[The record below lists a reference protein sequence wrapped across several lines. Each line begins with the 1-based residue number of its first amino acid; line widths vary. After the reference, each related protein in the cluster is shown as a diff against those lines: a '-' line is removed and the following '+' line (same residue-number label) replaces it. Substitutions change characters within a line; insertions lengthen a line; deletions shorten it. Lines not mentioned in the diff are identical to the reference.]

1 MKKKWKDH
9 FPYER
14 KCQKILLRMKLVC
27 LLMCLFLMQTYAGV
41 NAQSV
46 TIQKQNVS
54 LEEVIW
60 ELKQKTHFNFMYS
73 DKEIAHVKGLTL
85 NEQDKDVTEVLG
97 KCLEGTGLTC
107 VKINNAIIIKREK
120 EQQQAQPEIRKVKGR
135 VTDEGGNPL
144 PGVAVVI
151 EGTTFGVATDIDGW
165 FEIDCPVN
173 GKVVL
178 SFSFVGMKP
187 HKVALENKKE
197 VYVVLKE
204 EVSNLD
210 EVVVVGYGTAKAKDL
225 TGSVSRLGEAEIKTA
240 PMGASVQSML
250 QGRSPGVNVMISSAS
265 PTAPISVIIR
275 GASSLTG
282 DCQPL
287 WVIDGIPQYVD
298 GTSGDITNTLYNL
311 NLNDVESIDILKD
324 ASGTAIYGS
333 RAANGVV
340 IVTTKRGKEGAKPTV
355 EFSARYG
362 IQSIN
367 NNKFGVLNADE
378 YKRVSMAALRENIMT
393 EGGLNY
399 FVKKYVDENKFN
411 SLVKSSQWSH
421 AYLSDDLL
429 KSVLKDDAYLSGN
442 TDWKDLMTQN
452 ATTQQ
457 YDFSL
462 RGGTKQSNYYLSF
475 FYKDQKGVVKGSDS
489 RLFGGRLN
497 FESSVRDVLKV
508 GLNLEASS
516 RRANNKDQMLENILY
531 MRPDLPAYNEDG
543 SIYQVSQY
551 IENPLITLKNRN
563 RGYGRNIS
571 ASAFLEWSILE
582 GLKLRTTGTINYTES
597 KSDQFDR
604 VTYEGM
610 QNSRILSNQENYVYV
625 WENTLTW
632 FKKFGKH
639 DIQAVGG
646 FSVEETQTKSLLAQG
661 SNFPDD
667 DILIDLG
674 SAANKSYMSSSDVG
688 NSLVS
693 AFARVNYKFNNR
705 YLLTATFRTDGS
717 SKFGPDN
724 RWGFFPS
731 AAAGWLISEE
741 DFMKGIQDYV
751 PYLKLRFSVGKTG
764 SQNLGNYDWRTLV
777 ASGDY
782 DGNPGILP
790 SRLGNDVLQWES
802 QTQLDLGLD
811 YGLWKERVR
820 GSLGIYQKKVD
831 NLLYDRPL
839 PTSSSFTEL
848 KQNIGSV
855 RNRGIEFDI
864 KVDILNREELT
875 WDVNFN
881 IAKNVSKLM
890 RINGVDKY
898 FEGKG
903 DNQYF
908 RIEEGEKLGTFY
920 GYKSA
925 NRLIKSME
933 EMVALQT
940 IDPVTGKIVNYRD
953 AQERPGDD
961 LIIDLNGDGKINS
974 DDRTYLGDANPDFFG
989 GFGTSLYWK
998 GFMVSAVFS
1007 YSYGAQRIYLQE
1019 KKAAGDLNSFNS
1031 LKTVLNSWTLGNKG
1045 DFPRVSYYGDGA
1057 NDTFSD
1063 RYMHDA
1069 SFLRLSALNITYR
1082 LPQQWL
1088 KNSIVQGIEFSAQ
1101 ATNLFT
1107 LTSYPGMDPQGN
1119 FNTANAAFYNMG
1131 LDNGRYPQARTFNFG
1146 VKFTFK

>member
-1 MKKKWKDH
+1 MKKKWKGI
-9 FPYER
+9 FPLDG
-14 KCQKILLRMKLVC
+14 KCRKILLRMKLVC
-27 LLMCLFLMQTYAGV
+27 LFSCLFVIQTFAGV

-46 TIQKQNVS
+46 TIKKQNAS

-60 ELKQKTHFNFMYS
+60 ELKQMTRFYFMYS
-73 DKEIAHVKGLTL
+73 DHEIAAVKGLNL
-85 NEQDKDVTEVLG
+85 DEQNKDISEVLG
-97 KCLEGTGLTC
+97 KCLEGTGLTY
-107 VKINNAIIIKREK
+107 VKTNNAIVIKK
-120 EQQQAQPEIRKVKGR
+120 AAPTSLPQAVVRQVTGR
-135 VTDEGGNPL
+135 VTDESGNPL

-151 EGTTFGVATDIDGW
+151 EGTTVGVATDIDGN
-165 FEIDCPVN
+165 FRMDCPADGN
-173 GKVVL
+173 VVL
-178 SFSFVGMKP
+178 QFSFVGMRPYKL
-187 HKVALENKKE
+187 ALENRKE
-197 VYVVLKE
+197 VYVVMKE
-204 EVSNLD
+204 DVSKLD
-210 EVVVVGYGTAKAKDL
+210 EVVVVGYGTAKAKDM
-225 TGSVSRLGEAEIKTA
+225 TGSVSRLGETEIKNA

-275 GASSLTG
+275 GASSLSG

-287 WVIDGIPQYVD
+287 WVIDGVPQYVN
-298 GTSGDITNTLYNL
+298 GTSGDINNTLYNL
-311 NLNDVESIDILKD
+311 NLTDVESIDILKD

-340 IVTTKRGKEGAKPTV
+340 IVTTKRGKEGAKPTI

-362 IQSIN
+362 VQMIN
-367 NNKFGVLNADE
+367 NNKFGVLNASQ
-378 YKRVSMAALRENIMT
+378 YKQLSMAALRENIMT

-399 FVKKYVDENKFN
+399 FVKKYVDVDKFN
-411 SLVKSSQWSH
+411 TLVNTSQLSH
-421 AYLSDDLL
+421 EYLSDELL
-429 KSVLKDDAYLSGN
+429 QSVLKEDAYQAGD
-442 TDWKDLMTQN
+442 TDWWKLMTQN
-452 ATTQQ
+452 AATQQ
-457 YDFSL
+457 YDLSL

-475 FYKDQKGVVKGSDS
+475 FYKDQEGVVKGSDS
-489 RLFGGRLN
+489 RTFGGRLN
-497 FESSVRDVLKV
+497 FESSIREVLKL

-516 RRANNKDQMLENILY
+516 RKADNKDQMTENILY
-531 MRPDLPAYNEDG
+531 MRPDLPPYNEDG
-543 SIYQVSQY
+543 SINQVSQY

-571 ASAFLEWSILE
+571 ASAFLEWTILE
-582 GLKLRTTGTINYTES
+582 GLKLRTTGTVNYGEA
-597 KSDQFDR
+597 KSDQFER
-604 VTYEGM
+604 SFYEGVK
-610 QNSRILSNQENYVYV
+610 NSRILGEQESYVYV

-632 FKKFGKH
+632 FKTFGKH

-646 FSVEETQTKSLLAQG
+646 FSTEKSESKSMTAQG
-661 SNFPDD
+661 MDFPDD

-674 SAANKSYMSSSDVG
+674 SAANKSYMSSSDVS
-688 NSLVS
+688 NALVS

-717 SKFGPDN
+717 SRFGPDN

-741 DFMKGIQDYV
+741 SFMKGIQDYV
-751 PYLKLRFSVGKTG
+751 PYLKLRFSIGKTG

-782 DGNPGILP
+782 DGKPGILP

-802 QTQLDLGLD
+802 QTQIDLGVD

-831 NLLYDRPL
+831 NLLYNRPV
-839 PTSSSFTEL
+839 PTSSSFTSL
-848 KQNIGSV
+848 KQNIGSI
-855 RNRGIEFDI
+855 RNQGIEFDV
-864 KVDILNREELT
+864 KVDILNREDLT

-881 IAKNVSKLM
+881 IARNVSKLM
-890 RINGVDKY
+890 KLNGVDDY
-898 FEGKG
+898 FSGNG
-903 DNQYF
+903 DNKYF
-908 RIEEGEKLGTFY
+908 RIEEGKKLGTFY

-925 NRLIKSME
+925 NRLVKSME
-933 EMVALQT
+933 EMVALQM

-961 LIIDLNGDGKINS
+961 LIVDLNGDGKINTE
-974 DDRTYLGDANPDFFG
+974 DQTILGDANPDFFG
-989 GFGTSLYWK
+989 GFGTTLYWK
-998 GFMVSAVFS
+998 GFMVSAIFS
-1007 YSYGAQRIYLQE
+1007 YSYGGDRVYLQE
-1019 KKAAGDLNSFNS
+1019 KKTAGDLNSFNS
-1031 LKTVLNSWTLGNKG
+1031 LDLVLNSWTLGNQG

-1057 NDTFSD
+1057 NDIYSD
-1063 RYMHDA
+1063 RYLHDA
-1069 SFLRLSALNITYR
+1069 SFLRLSALNVTYR
-1082 LPQQWL
+1082 LPQHLL
-1088 KNSIVQGIEFSAQ
+1088 KNSIVQGIELSAQ

-1119 FNTANAAFYNMG
+1119 FNTANAAFFNMG